1 MKRKVLKT
9 IFLFSLTALV
19 LFLPGC
25 SGKDDGQDADEPSV
39 TASGITE
46 SLPGKTVN
54 GVITYSDPEIKEMF
68 LALQDELLAKL
79 GDGYEIVPSGSEGTY
94 EGYYYKELGLTFI
107 FNHKLL
113 WIDCDDNIDIRG
125 ARPGMTFEEIM
136 KVLGDAEIE
145 DTFIEIP
152 ENKAYEI
159 RYDLDG
165 FTLCCESV
173 NKDGSGSWFYMV
185 PLLQEKMVS
194 EEDIRSYLSMNEDDL
209 VRRLGKYYSV
219 EDWIETLDGIRGVT
233 AYYYDEL
240 SLGFAFDQDKNLEF
254 IYVNPYGF
262 LLDGKAI
269 GTNFDEIR
277 TRFGKASIESVDLNG
292 EKVFE
297 MRYRFDGYGILV
309 HAASPDSQYCSVF
322 ITKTE

>member
-1 MKRKVLKT
+1 MLHRFPMKRRM
-9 IFLFSLTALV
+9 SN
-19 LFLPGC
+19 LFL
-25 SGKDDGQDADEPSV
+25 
-39 TASGITE
+39 
-46 SLPGKTVN
+46 
-54 GVITYSDPEIKEMF
+54 
-68 LALQDELLAKL
+68 
-79 GDGYEIVPSGSEGTY
+79 IVSSGSEGTY
-94 EGYYYKELGLTFI
+94 EGYYYKDLGLTYI

-113 WIDCDDNIDIRG
+113 WIDCDDNIDIHG

-136 KVLGDAEIE
+136 KVLGDTEIE

-159 RYDLDG
+159 CYDLDG

-173 NKDGSGSWFYMV
+173 NKDGSGSWLYMV
-185 PLLQEKMVS
+185 PLRQEKSVS
-194 EEDIRSYLSMNEDDL
+194 EAEILSYLSLNEDEL
-209 VRRLGKYYSV
+209 VRRLGKYYSI
-219 EDWIETLDGIRGVT
+219 EDWIEAPDGIRGIT

-277 TRFGKASIESVDLNG
+277 KRFGEAPIEAVDLNE
-292 EKVFE
+292 EKAYE
-297 MRYRFDGYGILV
+297 MRYQFDGYDILV
-309 HAASPDSQYCSVF
+309 HAASTDSKYCSVF
-322 ITKTE
+322 ITKPE